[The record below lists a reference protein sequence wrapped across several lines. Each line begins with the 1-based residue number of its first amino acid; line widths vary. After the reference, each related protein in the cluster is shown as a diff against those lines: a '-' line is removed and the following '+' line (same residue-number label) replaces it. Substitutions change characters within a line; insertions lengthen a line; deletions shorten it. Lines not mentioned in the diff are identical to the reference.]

1 MLKMIKQK
9 YILTIESNFL
19 DEKEDISK
27 DLQTELYNIA
37 DDLLAYLKV
46 EKIKE

>member
-1 MLKMIKQK
+1 MRQK
-9 YILTIESNFL
+9 YIITIESKFL

-27 DLQTELYNIA
+27 DLQKELYNVA

-46 EKIKE
+46 EKI